1 MLNNNKHQV
10 SILITLAA
18 PLKKL
23 PIYFDRY
30 GNKFVATSF
39 YKDDSITSVSIAG
52 GYSDILVPS
61 YLTVNDG
68 NNSINLAVSIK
79 MLFKRLN
86 TFLSFTGNEHCQ
98 ILGRIRPRPNSL
110 V

>member
-1 MLNNNKHQV
+1 MLNNNKHLV
-10 SILITLAA
+10 SILITLAS
-18 PLKKL
+18 PLKKM

-39 YKDDSITSVSIAG
+39 YKDGSITSISIAG

-61 YLTVNDG
+61 YLIVNEG

-79 MLFKRLN
+79 MLIKQLN
-86 TFLSFTGNEHCQ
+86 TLLAFTGNKHCQ
-98 ILGRIRPRPNSL
+98 ILGRI
-110 V
+110 